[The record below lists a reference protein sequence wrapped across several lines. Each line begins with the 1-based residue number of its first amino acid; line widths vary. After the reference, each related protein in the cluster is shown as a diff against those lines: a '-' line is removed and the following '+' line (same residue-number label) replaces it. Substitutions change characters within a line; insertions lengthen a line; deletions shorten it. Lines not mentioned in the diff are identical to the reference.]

1 MKKILSFVL
10 SLAAFSC
17 LEAQISIESVIPS
30 NIPAGTS
37 VDADVKINKG
47 NIGNFAKYQ
56 MDVPVGYA
64 VTAVDVQGGN
74 FTFENQ
80 RAKIVWVSVPG
91 DASFSVKFRIQ
102 GTPSATNQ
110 GQIVQKF
117 FYLENNEKKEVEG
130 TTVSLG
136 GGSSDVA
143 STTSSSS
150 SASNTAPVETV
161 KSSPVET
168 VQSSTP
174 VETVQSSTTNSTPVE
189 TVKSTPV
196 ETVHTEPVKT
206 TPVATTTTKTSPSS
220 TTSSAGTTYKVQ
232 LGAYATQPSKSKF
245 AAAGNVSVDMVDGL
259 YKVTTGSFK
268 TKEEAMK
275 HRDELQGKGFAGFIV
290 TFQNG
295 VRVK

>member
-10 SLAAFSC
+10 SLVAFSC
-17 LEAQISIESVIPS
+17 LEAQISIDAVIPS

-56 MDVPVGYA
+56 MDVPVGYS
-64 VTAVDVQGGN
+64 VSGVDVQGGN

-91 DASFSVKFRIQ
+91 DASFTVKFRIQ
-102 GTPSATNQ
+102 GTASAPNQ

-130 TTVSLG
+130 ATINLG
-136 GGSSDVA
+136 GGSSNVA
-143 STTSSSS
+143 STTTSSSGT
-150 SASNTAPVETV
+150 NTT
-161 KSSPVET
+161 PVET

-174 VETVQSSTTNSTPVE
+174 VETVQSATPVE
-189 TVKSTPV
+189 TVKTVQV
-196 ETVHTEPVKT
+196 ETVHTEEPVKT
-206 TPVATTTTKTSPSS
+206 TPVTTTTAKTTPSN
-220 TTSSAGTTYKVQ
+220 TAPAAGTTYKIQ
-232 LGAYATQPSKSKF
+232 LGAFSVQPSKSKF
-245 AAAGNVSVDMVDGL
+245 AAAGSVSIDMVDGL
-259 YKVTTGSFK
+259 YKVTTGNFK

-275 HRDELQGKGFAGFIV
+275 HREELQSKGFTGFIV
-290 TFQNG
+290 TYLNG
-295 VRVK
+295 VRIK